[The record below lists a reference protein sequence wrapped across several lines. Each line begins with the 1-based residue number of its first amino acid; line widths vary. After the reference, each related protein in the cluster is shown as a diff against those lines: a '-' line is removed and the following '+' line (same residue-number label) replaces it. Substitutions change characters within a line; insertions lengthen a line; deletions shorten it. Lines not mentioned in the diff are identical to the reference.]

1 MRAAIG
7 QLLPPIGL
15 KCKRTTF
22 FGKACGNDA
31 MSHLTPQ
38 ATGLK
43 DVGLVDRSDT
53 MAGPA
58 AGGVEGPAHDAL
70 DLVLVV
76 VHEVAAERAL
86 RAVHARALDVLGAL
100 VGAEVDAARELAHD
114 EDVHHPFE
122 LLGTVVD
129 CIPSTPTDGSP

>member
-1 MRAAIG
+1 MRTAIG

-31 MSHLTPQ
+31 MDHLTPQ
-38 ATGLK
+38 AAGLK
-43 DVGLVDRSDT
+43 DVGLVDGGDA

-58 AGGVEGPAHDAL
+58 AGGVEGPAHDAFN
-70 DLVLVV
+70 LVLVV

-86 RAVHARALDVLGAL
+86 CAVHACALDVLGAL
-100 VGAEVDAARELAHD
+100 VGTEVDAARELTHD
-114 EDVHHPFE
+114 EDVHPFE
-122 LLGTVVD
+122 LLGTVVN